1 MISKLEKI
9 LSPTFV
15 VLKKVVEANIDHF
28 KQKAHSNNLIFRPH
42 FKTHQNNTIAK
53 QFYDLGIRNIAVSN
67 IAMAE
72 EFSHF
77 QWDDISLAFP
87 FNIREID
94 TLNKISE
101 STQINILVE
110 SIETLDFLYQNLIN
124 TIGVYIKID
133 AGYNRTGISYKNTA
147 MVQQLINKIEESDKL
162 VLKGLLS
169 HFGNTYSA
177 KSKEE
182 VISIYSISM
191 GRIEQLRQGL
201 DQAYNNIPIS
211 VGDTPSVSI
220 VDDFGNVDELRPGN
234 FVYYD
239 WMQYKIGSC
248 ELNQIAAVMVC
259 PIVAKHKDRLQI
271 IIHGGAVHF
280 SKEGYSENNEIRY
293 GQAVN
298 LDDDLSL
305 SLIPDTFIL
314 SLSQEHGI
322 VQCTEDS
329 FDKFEIGDLMVFIP
343 IHSCLTANLIK
354 FNLVFV

>member
-1 MISKLEKI
+1 MVSKLEKI
-9 LSPTFV
+9 SSPTFV
-15 VLKKVVEANIDHF
+15 VLKKAVEANIHHF
-28 KQKAHSNNLIFRPH
+28 KQKAQFNNLTLRPH

-77 QWDDISLAFP
+77 QWDNISLAFP

-94 TLNKISE
+94 KLNKISE
-101 STQINILVE
+101 NTQITILVE
-110 SIETLDFLYQNLIN
+110 SIETLDFLNQNLIN

-162 VLKGLLS
+162 ILKGLLS

-182 VISIYSISM
+182 VISIYSISISL
-191 GRIEQLRQGL
+191 IEQLRQGL

-248 ELNQIAAVMVC
+248 ELNQIAAVMIC
-259 PIVAKHKDRLQI
+259 PIVAKHNDRLQI

-298 LDDDLSL
+298 MDNDLSL
-305 SLIPDTFIL
+305 SLIADTFIK
-314 SLSQEHGI
+314 SISQEHGI

-329 FDKFEIGDLMVFIP
+329 FGKFEIGDLMVFIP
-343 IHSCLTANLIK
+343 IHSCLTANLMKLDIE
-354 FNLVFV
+354 FV